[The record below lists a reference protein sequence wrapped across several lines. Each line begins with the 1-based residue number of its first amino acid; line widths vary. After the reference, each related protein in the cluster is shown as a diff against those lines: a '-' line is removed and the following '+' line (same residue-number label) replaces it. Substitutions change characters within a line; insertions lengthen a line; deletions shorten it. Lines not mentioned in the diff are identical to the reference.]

1 MLDSSS
7 ISRRVSVSK
16 IVNAISHYGP
26 TSRASVAKITGLS
39 KQTVS
44 EIVSGLEGSGWVRTV
59 GRTEGHVGRRAVVY
73 EISPDAAAV
82 ASVDLGGFKTRV
94 AICDLTGVVI
104 AETVRPTDRK
114 GGEAVVRQIADLI
127 RSTTRKAGLTAE
139 KVHSAVVGV
148 PGAPDPTTGRIG
160 MVPNIPGLD
169 RIDMRHLLQDSLG
182 IEAVVENDVNLA
194 ALGEHWLVRHSE
206 NDDLVYVSIGT
217 GIGAGLVVG
226 GRLLR
231 GAFGSA
237 GEVGYLPFGTDPF
250 DEGSKKAGALERV
263 AASRAIMDGY
273 ANLTGTAKTV
283 PEVFDAAREGDS
295 AAVETLDGVAKQI
308 ARALA
313 AIVSVVDPS
322 CVVIGG
328 SIGSRDEL
336 LRPVRRFLAECFPR
350 PIRIEKSLLGQ
361 HAAVAGGAAIALSRL
376 HLAVFAGG
384 LAEAELDVPPP
395 EIESFMSAAA

>member
-1 MLDSSS
+1 MQDSSN
-7 ISRRVSVSK
+7 ISRRISVSR
-16 IVNAISHYGP
+16 IVNAISQYGP

-44 EIVSGLEGSGWVRTV
+44 EIVSGLEGSGWVQTV
-59 GRTEGHVGRRAVVY
+59 GRTEGHVGRRAIMY

-82 ASVDLGGFKTRV
+82 ASVDLGGFKVRV

-127 RSTTRKAGLTAE
+127 RYTTEQADLTPE
-139 KVHSAVVGV
+139 KVRSAVVGV
-148 PGAPDPTTGRIG
+148 PGAPDPTSGRIG

-169 RIDMRHLLQDSLG
+169 RIDMRHLLEDSLG
-182 IEAVVENDVNLA
+182 IEVVVENDVNLA

-231 GAFGSA
+231 GAFGTA

-250 DEGSKKAGALERV
+250 DEDSKKVGALERV
-263 AASRAIMDGY
+263 AASRAIMDRY
-273 ANLTGTAKTV
+273 ASLTGNAKTV
-283 PEVFDAAREGDS
+283 PEVFDAARQGES
-295 AAVETLDGVAKQI
+295 AATETLEDVARQI

-313 AIVSVVDPS
+313 AIVAVVDPS
-322 CVVIGG
+322 CIVIGG

-336 LRPVRRFLAECFPR
+336 LRPVRRCLGACFPR
-350 PIRIEKSLLGQ
+350 PIRIEKSVLGQ

-384 LAEAELDVPPP
+384 MAEAEVAVPAP
-395 EIESFMSAAA
+395 EIERFVSAAA

>member
-1 MLDSSS
+1 M
-7 ISRRVSVSK
+7 SVSR
-16 IVNAISHYGP
+16 IVQAISQYGP

-44 EIVSGLEGSGWVRTV
+44 EIVSGLDENGWVRTV

-82 ASVDLGGFKTRV
+82 ASVDLGGFKVRV
-94 AICDLTGVVI
+94 AICNLTGVVV
-104 AETVRPTDRK
+104 AETVRPTDRA
-114 GGEAVVRQIADLI
+114 GGEAVVRQIAELI
-127 RSTTRKAGLTAE
+127 RSTTKQAGLNAE
-139 KVHSAVVGV
+139 KVRSAVVGV
-148 PGAPDPTTGRIG
+148 PGAPDPKTGRIR

-169 RIDMRHLLQDSLG
+169 RIDVSRLLQESLG
-182 IEAVVENDVNLA
+182 IETVVENDVNLA
-194 ALGEHWLVRHSE
+194 ALGEHWLTRRGE

-226 GRLLR
+226 GQLLR
-231 GAFGSA
+231 GSFGTA

-250 DEGSKKAGALERV
+250 DEESKKAGALERV
-263 AASRAIMDGY
+263 AASLAIIEKY
-273 ANLTGTAKTV
+273 SSLTGITKSV
-283 PEVFDAAREGDS
+283 PEVFDAASNGDK
-295 AAVETLDGVAKQI
+295 AATQTLEFVARQI

-322 CVVIGG
+322 CIVIGG

-336 LRPVRRFLAECFPR
+336 LNLVVRFLPECFPR
-350 PIRIEKSLLGQ
+350 PIRIEKSLLGH
-361 HAAVAGGAAIALSRL
+361 HAAIAGGAAVALSRL

-384 LAEAELDVPPP
+384 MTEVEFAVPPP
-395 EIESFMSAAA
+395 EIDRFVSAAA